1 MKIQTKRIYERPG
14 KADGVRILV
23 DRIWPRGV
31 SREKANVAYW
41 AKDIAPSNELRRWY
55 HHDHEKWDKFRDRY
69 FKELDQNTDGIK
81 ELLEQFKRETVT
93 LVFSSK
99 ELDLNNAAALKEYI
113 EKMLSKPAV

>member
-1 MKIQTKRIYERPG
+1 MKIQTKRIYEHPG

-31 SREKANVAYW
+31 SRERANVAYW
-41 AKDIAPSNELRRWY
+41 AKDIAPSNELRKWY
-55 HHDHEKWDKFRDRY
+55 HHDHEKWDEFRDRY
-69 FKELDQNTDGIK
+69 FIELDQNTDGVK
-81 ELLEQFKRETVT
+81 ALLEQFKRETVT

-113 EKMLSKPAV
+113 EKLLSKTAV